1 MFKSFIFALYIQQIM
16 VTYPNAKINLGLF
29 VTEKRPD
36 NYHNIETVFYPIP
49 LCDEIEC
56 EISETNTTT
65 ITISG
70 MNIDG
75 DSNDNLIIKAYN
87 QLKRQYQIPAVSIHL
102 KKNIPFGAGL
112 GGGSADAAFTLKLIN
127 HFFSLGLSD
136 AQLEIEAA
144 KIGADC
150 PFFIKNQPVFAS
162 GIGNV
167 FTPIDL
173 SLKGYYILLV
183 KPSIH
188 VSTPNAYKSIVPCK
202 PSFDLQQINNIPLS
216 LWKHHIIND
225 FEKPVFYQYPEIEQ
239 IKNSLYNIGAVYSS
253 MSGSGSSVFGIFE
266 NKPIVTNLFQNYFVW
281 GDFLS

>member
-225 FEKPVFYQYPEIEQ
+225 FEKPVFYQYLEIEQ

>member
-56 EISETNTTT
+56 EISESNTTT

>member
-1 MFKSFIFALYIQQIM
+1 M

-225 FEKPVFYQYPEIEQ
+225 FEKPVFYQYLEIEQ